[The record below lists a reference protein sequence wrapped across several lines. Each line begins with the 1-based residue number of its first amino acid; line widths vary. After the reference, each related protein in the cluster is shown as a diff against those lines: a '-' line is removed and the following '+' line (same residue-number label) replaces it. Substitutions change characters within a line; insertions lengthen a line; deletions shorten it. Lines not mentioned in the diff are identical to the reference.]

1 MITATADAGSAA
13 KAAATPPARLFD
25 CLDAASKERVTM
37 LLSHYQVLLPVEQA
51 SFMQEL
57 ERYNQEQQ
65 TTALARNKAGEVWIR
80 YTNPRLQAVQAR
92 DPAYV
97 QRLISHTAA
106 SRGSKGDEASEE
118 ATAPCS
124 LEDLVHTRGMF
135 GEPEGVPIR
144 VGKMSLYEKLHQNM
158 RNRRSTAGGSLT
170 NTTTSSIPTAAD
182 PGHGAARV
190 SVPFGPFAEAE
201 AKPAEG
207 KREVGD
213 NASPKTSA
221 QSESGERAV
230 ALACADTF
238 PSHTSS
244 VRPSAPYR
252 NNAYQAVRLAMNSPG
267 YTATTQPTSV
277 AELQTPLD
285 GVKPVLNTTAFPIT
299 EEELRDWFD
308 ELDVHGRGVLSV
320 EEFQRYMQA
329 LERDLGVPTE
339 YATLELDG
347 APLAKDGW
355 LNFEAF
361 SYLVLRFARA

>member
-1 MITATADAGSAA
+1 MITGTVDAGSAA
-13 KAAATPPARLFD
+13 RAAATPPARLFD

-65 TTALARNKAGEVWIR
+65 TSALARNKNGEVWTH
-80 YTNPRLQAVQAR
+80 YTNPRLQAVQER

-97 QRLISHTAA
+97 LRSISHTAV
-106 SRGSKGDEASEE
+106 SLGSKGNEAPEE
-118 ATAPCS
+118 TTAPCS
-124 LEDLVHTRGMF
+124 LEDLLHTRGMF

-158 RNRRSTAGGSLT
+158 RNRRSTAGGSLVK
-170 NTTTSSIPTAAD
+170 TTTSSIPTAANAD
-182 PGHGAARV
+182 SGAARISV
-190 SVPFGPFAEAE
+190 SFGPLAD
-201 AKPAEG
+201 G
-207 KREVGD
+207 KSEVGD

-230 ALACADTF
+230 APVYANAF

-244 VRPSAPYR
+244 VKPSAPYR
-252 NNAYQAVRLAMNSPG
+252 SNAYQAVRLAMNSPG
-267 YTATTQPTSV
+267 YTATTPPTSV

-285 GVKPVLNTTAFPIT
+285 GVKSVLNITTFPIT

-320 EEFQRYMQA
+320 EEFQRYMQS
-329 LERDLGVPTE
+329 LERDLGVSAE
-339 YATLELDG
+339 YAMLELDG
-347 APLAKDGW
+347 AQLAKDGW
-355 LNFEAF
+355 LSFEAF
-361 SYLVLRFARA
+361 SFLVLRFARV